1 MSAEFTIHATGDW
14 GEGSVRAGWVKCT
27 RRLVREV
34 EHEIDLAWSAAQQR
48 LGERLFDG
56 PMCRLERFEATA
68 ALLRLEISPT
78 RYKPFLGTNLTN
90 AAIADR
96 FGSDVLANPL
106 GLSTALESADGWL
119 LLGRRNHAVA
129 YHPGRVHPF
138 AGALEPGPGGSEP
151 DVFDE
156 IRRELQEELRL
167 PPEGIVSIRCIGLVE
182 DCALRQPELIFH
194 ARSRRSRASIESNLD
209 EAEHHATYAVGA
221 ETDAVARAVADPILT
236 PVARATLTLWRRA
249 GSPGATGRTT

>member
-1 MSAEFTIHATGDW
+1 MSASFTIHASGNW
-14 GEGSVRAGWVKCT
+14 GEGSVRASLVKCT
-27 RRLVREV
+27 RRVVREV
-34 EHEIDLAWSAAQQR
+34 EDEIEVAWSAARQR

-56 PMCRLERFEATA
+56 PMCRLEHFEAMP
-68 ALLRLEISPT
+68 ALLRLDVSPT
-78 RYKPFLGTNLTN
+78 TYKPFLGTNLTN
-90 AAIADR
+90 ATIADR

-156 IRRELQEELRL
+156 IRRELREELRL
-167 PPEGIVSIRCIGLVE
+167 PVEAIASIRCIGLVE

-194 ARSRRSRASIESNLD
+194 ALSTRPRALIESNLD
-209 EAEHHATYAVGA
+209 DAEHHATYAVRA
-221 ETDAVARAVADPILT
+221 EADAVARAVTDPILT
-236 PVARATLTLWRRA
+236 PVAIATLALWRMHRL
-249 GSPGATGRTT
+249 